1 MLCVFDVLYKK
12 VIENQTRRE
21 RIMVIKMTK
30 ERKIAEIM
38 LALAGNKELL
48 EAFASIL
55 EDGQE
60 ETVMPKEQMYLACV
74 SKNKKTYV
82 VVSNGKLPYDS
93 NLLTLQQNQASK
105 KKYVYVPIAM
115 EQIKAIEKQ
124 ICEQKQQLK
133 DLIDEAAEKLDEAY
147 ALVSKRRKTKK
158 QEMLNKV
165 MQDAEYEININTL
178 TLV

>member
-1 MLCVFDVLYKK
+1 MKK
-12 VIENQTRRE
+12 EKR
-21 RIMVIKMTK
+21 
-30 ERKIAEIM
+30 IAEIM

-55 EDGQE
+55 EDIQE
-60 ETVMPKEQMYLACV
+60 ETVQPKEQMYLACL

-82 VVSNGKLPYDS
+82 VVSGGKLPYDS
-93 NLLTLQQNQASK
+93 NLLALQVNLASK
-105 KKYVYVPIAM
+105 KNYVYVPIEA

-124 ICEQKQQLK
+124 IRDQKQQLK
-133 DLIDEAAEKLDEAY
+133 DLIDEAAKKLDEAY